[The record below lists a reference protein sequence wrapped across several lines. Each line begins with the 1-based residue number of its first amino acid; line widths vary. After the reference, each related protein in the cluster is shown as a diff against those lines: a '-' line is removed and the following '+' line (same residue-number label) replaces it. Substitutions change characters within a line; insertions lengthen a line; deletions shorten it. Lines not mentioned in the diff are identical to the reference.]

1 MFDRGTL
8 SRRGFIQRS
17 TLALTAVGM
26 PLWAAR
32 EVVADDED
40 KKSEKKDEGVIK
52 VGVIGIG
59 SQGKGSKGS
68 QMQSRARQ
76 LVNDVQGLKNN
87 NIRFTAVCDVDAR
100 HLGEGVEAMK
110 KIGHDVKPYKDYREL
125 NDSKDVDVVFVATPD
140 HWHALC
146 AIDAMKKG
154 KHVYCE
160 KPLTLTVAEAE
171 AIVAVQQKTNRV
183 FQTGNQQRSDYR
195 GLFRLACDLVRN
207 GRIGKVRQI
216 IAGIN
221 GNPQSDS
228 IAVAQVPTGLDW
240 NMWLGPTPET
250 EYLAEVQK
258 GQFKTNCHYDF
269 RWWYTWSGGKMTDW
283 GAHHIDVG
291 QWALDMDASGPI
303 AVEGK
308 GTPPNPAPR
317 SYSCHK
323 DFNVIYHYADGTTLR
338 ATSEGD
344 NGVRFVGDRGKS
356 IFVSRSGITLTSD
369 DPAVIEEPLPK
380 GSPRLPV
387 SGGHMRNFFHCL
399 KTGEKPICHAAVGAS
414 SAIICHIGAIALR
427 LGRKLTWDPK
437 ARKFGDDEANAMLSR
452 EYRAP
457 WKLEV

>member
-1 MFDRGTL
+1 MLNRGTL
-8 SRRGFIQRS
+8 SRRGFVQGS
-17 TLALTAVGM
+17 TLALMGAGL
-26 PLWAAR
+26 PLWAAKDAIAA
-32 EVVADDED
+32 EED
-40 KKSEKKDEGVIK
+40 KANAKNDESTIK

-59 SQGKGSKGS
+59 SQGRGSQGS

-76 LVNDVQGLKNN
+76 LVNDIQRLNN
-87 NIRFTAVCDVDAR
+87 KNIRFTAVCDVDDR

-110 KIGHDVKPYKDYREL
+110 KIGHEVKPYSDFREL
-125 NDSKDVDVVFVATPD
+125 NDSKDVDVVIVATPD

-154 KHVYCE
+154 KNVYCE

-171 AIVAVQQKTNRV
+171 AIVAVQKKTNRV

-207 GRIGKVRQI
+207 GRIGKVKQI
-216 IAGIN
+216 IAGIE
-221 GNPQSDS
+221 GNVQSNS
-228 IAVAQVPTGLDW
+228 IAVAQVPKGLDW

-250 EYLAEVQK
+250 EYLAEVQNGK
-258 GQFKTNCHYDF
+258 FKTNCHYDF

-283 GAHHIDVG
+283 GAHHLDIG
-291 QWALDMDASGPI
+291 QWAMNMDGNGPI
-303 AVEGK
+303 KVEGK

-323 DFNVIYHYADGTTLR
+323 DFNVIYHYADGTTMR
-338 ATSEGD
+338 ATSEGE
-344 NGVRFVGDRGKS
+344 NGVKFIGDKGKS
-356 IFVSRSGITLTSD
+356 LFVSRGGLTLTSD
-369 DPAVIEEPLPK
+369 DPAIIEEPLSK
-380 GSPRLPV
+380 NAPRLQV
-387 SGGHMRNFFHCL
+387 SGGHMHNFFHCV
-399 KTGEKPICHAAVGAS
+399 KTGEKPICHAEVGAS

-427 LGRKLTWDPK
+427 LGGSFGWDPK
-437 ARKFGDDEANAMLSR
+437 ARKFDDDKANAMLSR